1 MSEQELLRTALVLPP
16 RARRVL
22 CVWAAVPGLVCA
34 PFAFWQ
40 SVWAGA
46 VFCAVWA
53 ALVALVRARCCS
65 FVAALTADSV
75 TVQAGVAVPVL
86 HRIPRRAVTG
96 VQLLR
101 TPLLWA
107 AGCTVLLVRSPGLQ
121 LVLPGIPAA
130 QATALAA
137 LHLLRKTL
145 LVYLLPLVQVLFD
158 RNWDAL
164 RAALRQELVLLVFI
178 SAVCWAVYYASR
190 WQVDAE
196 GTVHVSWR
204 LGVRLDRALRAEGLA
219 ALVLEQPLLY
229 RLTGACRVVLYPV
242 GQTKTITLY
251 LTRQQ
256 AAELADVLLPVT
268 DPLWHAPKGGEKL
281 AFTVL
286 GANGLST
293 LFLWWLAIHQTQSYT
308 PDAQTAALAQLGQ
321 LAAFAARWL
330 PLGTAWLLVLAGTL
344 FCISLVRSA
353 LQAVHYTVWR
363 TDTQLGSRG
372 GLVRRYEMRLRLSQ
386 LNYADLRRS
395 PATWALHYCPVFVSA
410 GACRPELPLFV
421 WREGT
426 PLLRELLPEMA
437 QLPPD
442 TRADTTDRSVVFF
455 LPAGIPLALCLL
467 LTAVS
472 RTTLPALTL
481 PLLIPTGVFAALLGA
496 AAVGWHREGV
506 WQQQGQLLLC
516 RQHRFHLHQL
526 CVFHPDTCFTALQ
539 SPWAVTVQRANLTL
553 VFPGKEKVTVR
564 SVPLAALDFLGI

>member
-1 MSEQELLRTALVLPP
+1 MNREKHFHP
-16 RARRVL
+16 
-22 CVWAAVPGLVCA
+22 
-34 PFAFWQ
+34 
-40 SVWAGA
+40 
-46 VFCAVWA
+46 
-53 ALVALVRARCCS
+53 
-65 FVAALTADSV
+65 
-75 TVQAGVAVPVL
+75 
-86 HRIPRRAVTG
+86 
-96 VQLLR
+96 
-101 TPLLWA
+101 
-107 AGCTVLLVRSPGLQ
+107 
-121 LVLPGIPAA
+121 
-130 QATALAA
+130 LAA

-164 RAALRQELVLLVFI
+164 HAALRQDFVLLVFI
-178 SAVCWAVYYASR
+178 SAVCWAVYYGGR

-219 ALVLEQPLLY
+219 ALMLEQPLLY

-256 AAELADVLLPVT
+256 AEELADVLLPVT

-293 LFLWWLAIHQTQSYT
+293 LILWWLAIHQTQSYA

-372 GLVRRYEMRLRLSQ
+372 GLVRRYEMRLRLCQ

-426 PLLRELLPEMA
+426 PLLRELLPEYGTLGREAAELSRMLEQGTKQEQRPEALAPLTEREWAVAQRMA
-437 QLPPD
+437 RRL
-442 TRADTTDRSVVFF
+442 SN
-455 LPAGIPLALCLL
+455 
-467 LTAVS
+467 
-472 RTTLPALTL
+472 
-481 PLLIPTGVFAALLGA
+481 
-496 AAVGWHREGV
+496 REIA
-506 WQQQGQLLLC
+506 GQLFLTEGTVKQYINQIYSKL
-516 RQHRFHLHQL
+516 HLTG
-526 CVFHPDTCFTALQ
+526 D
-539 SPWAVTVQRANLTL
+539 
-553 VFPGKEKVTVR
+553 VR
-564 SVPLAALDFLGI
+564 TKRRRLEELMGE

>member
-1 MSEQELLRTALVLPP
+1 MNREKHFHP
-16 RARRVL
+16 
-22 CVWAAVPGLVCA
+22 
-34 PFAFWQ
+34 
-40 SVWAGA
+40 
-46 VFCAVWA
+46 
-53 ALVALVRARCCS
+53 
-65 FVAALTADSV
+65 
-75 TVQAGVAVPVL
+75 
-86 HRIPRRAVTG
+86 
-96 VQLLR
+96 
-101 TPLLWA
+101 
-107 AGCTVLLVRSPGLQ
+107 
-121 LVLPGIPAA
+121 
-130 QATALAA
+130 LAA

-164 RAALRQELVLLVFI
+164 RAALRQELVLLFFI
-178 SAVCWAVYYASR
+178 SAVCWAVYYGGR

-242 GQTKTITLY
+242 GQTKTITLH

-293 LFLWWLAIHQTQSYT
+293 LFLWWLAIHQTQSYA

-321 LAAFAARWL
+321 LAALAARWL
-330 PLGTAWLLVLAGTL
+330 PLGAAWLLVLAGTL

-410 GACRPELPLFV
+410 GACRHHRPQHGVLFA
-421 WREGT
+421 GGH
-426 PLLRELLPEMA
+426 PA
-437 QLPPD
+437 G
-442 TRADTTDRSVVFF
+442 A
-455 LPAGIPLALCLL
+455 LPAADGGIPHHPACPYPAAAHPHRGVCRPAGRCRRGLAPGGRMAAAG
-467 LTAVS
+467 TA
-472 RTTLPALTL
+472 
-481 PLLIPTGVFAALLGA
+481 AALPTAPVPSAPAVRVPPGHRLYCVAIPLGGDGA
-496 AAVGWHREGV
+496 A
-506 WQQQGQLLLC
+506 
-516 RQHRFHLHQL
+516 RQ
-526 CVFHPDTCFTALQ
+526 PDPCIPRQRKGHGAQRTAGG
-539 SPWAVTVQRANLTL
+539 S
-553 VFPGKEKVTVR
+553 
-564 SVPLAALDFLGI
+564 

>member
-1 MSEQELLRTALVLPP
+1 MTKKRFH
-16 RARRVL
+16 
-22 CVWAAVPGLVCA
+22 
-34 PFAFWQ
+34 PFA
-40 SVWAGA
+40 V
-46 VFCAVWA
+46 
-53 ALVALVRARCCS
+53 
-65 FVAALTADSV
+65 
-75 TVQAGVAVPVL
+75 
-86 HRIPRRAVTG
+86 
-96 VQLLR
+96 
-101 TPLLWA
+101 
-107 AGCTVLLVRSPGLQ
+107 
-121 LVLPGIPAA
+121 
-130 QATALAA
+130 
-137 LHLLRKTL
+137 LHLLRKTIL
-145 LVYLLPLVQVLFD
+145 LYLIPLVQVLFA
-158 RNWDAL
+158 RNW
-164 RAALRQELVLLVFI
+164 AALRTALVQGAVLLAVI
-178 SAVCWAVYYASR
+178 AAVSAAVLHTSR
-190 WQVDAE
+190 WRVDAQ
-196 GTVHVSWR
+196 GTLRVRWR
-204 LGVRLDRALRAEGLA
+204 LGVRLDRCLKASQLA
-219 ALVLEQPLLY
+219 ALTIERPLLY
-229 RLTGACRVVLYPV
+229 RLAGASRVVLYPV

-256 AAELADVLLPVT
+256 AEELADVLLPVT

-293 LFLWWLAIHQTQSYT
+293 LILWWLAIHQTQSYA

-344 FCISLVRSA
+344 FFISLVRSA

-372 GLVRRYEMRLRLSQ
+372 GLVRRYEMRLRLCQ

-442 TRADTTDRSVVFF
+442 TRADTTDRSMIFF

-481 PLLIPTGVFAALLGA
+481 PLFIPTGVFAALLGA

-526 CVFHPDTCFTALQ
+526 CVFHPDTGFAALQ

-564 SVPLAALDFLGI
+564 SVPLAALDFLER

>member
-1 MSEQELLRTALVLPP
+1 MSREKHFHP
-16 RARRVL
+16 
-22 CVWAAVPGLVCA
+22 
-34 PFAFWQ
+34 
-40 SVWAGA
+40 
-46 VFCAVWA
+46 
-53 ALVALVRARCCS
+53 
-65 FVAALTADSV
+65 
-75 TVQAGVAVPVL
+75 
-86 HRIPRRAVTG
+86 
-96 VQLLR
+96 
-101 TPLLWA
+101 
-107 AGCTVLLVRSPGLQ
+107 
-121 LVLPGIPAA
+121 
-130 QATALAA
+130 LAA

-164 RAALRQELVLLVFI
+164 RAALRQDLVLLFLI
-178 SAVCWAVYYASR
+178 SAVCWAVYYGGR

-219 ALVLEQPLLY
+219 ALMLEQPLLY

-242 GQTKTITLY
+242 GQAKTITLY

-256 AAELADVLLPVT
+256 AEELADVLLPVT

-293 LFLWWLAIHQTQSYT
+293 LILWWFAIHQTQSYA

-442 TRADTTDRSVVFF
+442 TRADITDRSMVFF
-455 LPAGIPLALCLL
+455 FTGGHPAGALSAADGGLPHYPARAHPAAAHPHRSVCRPAGRCRRGLAPGGRMAAAGTAAALPAAPVPSAPAVRVPPGHLL
-467 LTAVS
+467 YRIAISL
-472 RTTLPALTL
+472 
-481 PLLIPTGVFAALLGA
+481 GGDGA
-496 AAVGWHREGV
+496 A
-506 WQQQGQLLLC
+506 
-516 RQHRFHLHQL
+516 RQ
-526 CVFHPDTCFTALQ
+526 PDPCISRQRKSHGA
-539 SPWAVTVQRANLTL
+539 QRAA
-553 VFPGKEKVTVR
+553 GG
-564 SVPLAALDFLGI
+564 S

>member
-1 MSEQELLRTALVLPP
+1 MTERGFHPFAVLHFLRKTILLYLLPLLQVLFARNWAALRTALVQGAALLT
-16 RARRVL
+16 VL
-22 CVWAAVPGLVCA
+22 AAV
-34 PFAFWQ
+34 
-40 SVWAGA
+40 S
-46 VFCAVWA
+46 A
-53 ALVALVRARCCS
+53 A
-65 FVAALTADSV
+65 
-75 TVQAGVAVPVL
+75 VL
-86 HRIPRRAVTG
+86 H
-96 VQLLR
+96 
-101 TPLLWA
+101 
-107 AGCTVLLVRSPGLQ
+107 AG
-121 LVLPGIPAA
+121 
-130 QATALAA
+130 
-137 LHLLRKTL
+137 
-145 LVYLLPLVQVLFD
+145 
-158 RNWDAL
+158 
-164 RAALRQELVLLVFI
+164 
-178 SAVCWAVYYASR
+178 R
-190 WQVDAE
+190 WRVDAQ
-196 GTVHVSWR
+196 GTLRVRWR
-204 LGVRLDRALRAEGLA
+204 LGVRLDRCLKASQLA
-219 ALVLEQPLLY
+219 ALTIERPLLY
-229 RLTGACRVVLYPV
+229 RLAGASRVVLYPA
-242 GQTKTITLY
+242 GQKRTLT
-251 LTRQQ
+251 LLLSAQNAQ
-256 AAELADVLLPVT
+256 FLADRMMPRRDAVAHTPR
-268 DPLWHAPKGGEKL
+268 GGEKL
-281 AFTVL
+281 AFAVL

-293 LFLWWLAIHQTQSYT
+293 LILWWLAIPQTQSYA

-442 TRADTTDRSVVFF
+442 TRADTTDRSMVFF

-526 CVFHPDTCFTALQ
+526 CVFHPDTGFTALQ

-564 SVPLAALDFLGI
+564 SVPLAALDFLEI

>member
-1 MSEQELLRTALVLPP
+1 MNREKHFHP
-16 RARRVL
+16 
-22 CVWAAVPGLVCA
+22 
-34 PFAFWQ
+34 
-40 SVWAGA
+40 
-46 VFCAVWA
+46 
-53 ALVALVRARCCS
+53 
-65 FVAALTADSV
+65 
-75 TVQAGVAVPVL
+75 
-86 HRIPRRAVTG
+86 
-96 VQLLR
+96 
-101 TPLLWA
+101 
-107 AGCTVLLVRSPGLQ
+107 
-121 LVLPGIPAA
+121 
-130 QATALAA
+130 LAA

-164 RAALRQELVLLVFI
+164 RAALRQDLVLLFFI
-178 SAVCWAVYYASR
+178 SAVCWAVYYGGR

-242 GQTKTITLY
+242 GQAKTITLY

-286 GANGLST
+286 GANGLS
-293 LFLWWLAIHQTQSYT
+293 
-308 PDAQTAALAQLGQ
+308 
-321 LAAFAARWL
+321 
-330 PLGTAWLLVLAGTL
+330 TL

-426 PLLRELLPEMA
+426 TLLRELLPEMA

-526 CVFHPDTCFTALQ
+526 CVFHPDTGFTALQ

-564 SVPLAALDFLGI
+564 SVPLAALDFLER

>member
-1 MSEQELLRTALVLPP
+1 MSREKHFHP
-16 RARRVL
+16 
-22 CVWAAVPGLVCA
+22 
-34 PFAFWQ
+34 
-40 SVWAGA
+40 
-46 VFCAVWA
+46 
-53 ALVALVRARCCS
+53 
-65 FVAALTADSV
+65 
-75 TVQAGVAVPVL
+75 
-86 HRIPRRAVTG
+86 
-96 VQLLR
+96 
-101 TPLLWA
+101 
-107 AGCTVLLVRSPGLQ
+107 
-121 LVLPGIPAA
+121 
-130 QATALAA
+130 LAA

-164 RAALRQELVLLVFI
+164 RAALRQELVLLFFI
-178 SAVCWAVYYASR
+178 SAVCWAVYYGGR

-219 ALVLEQPLLY
+219 
-229 RLTGACRVVLYPV
+229 
-242 GQTKTITLY
+242 
-251 LTRQQ
+251 
-256 AAELADVLLPVT
+256 
-268 DPLWHAPKGGEKL
+268 
-281 AFTVL
+281 FTVL

-293 LFLWWLAIHQTQSYT
+293 LILWWLAIHQTQSYA

-372 GLVRRYEMRLRLSQ
+372 GLVRRYEMRLRLCQ

-442 TRADTTDRSVVFF
+442 TRADTTDRSMVFF

-526 CVFHPDTCFTALQ
+526 CVFHPDTGFTALQ

>member
-1 MSEQELLRTALVLPP
+1 MNREKHFHP
-16 RARRVL
+16 
-22 CVWAAVPGLVCA
+22 
-34 PFAFWQ
+34 
-40 SVWAGA
+40 
-46 VFCAVWA
+46 
-53 ALVALVRARCCS
+53 
-65 FVAALTADSV
+65 
-75 TVQAGVAVPVL
+75 
-86 HRIPRRAVTG
+86 
-96 VQLLR
+96 
-101 TPLLWA
+101 
-107 AGCTVLLVRSPGLQ
+107 
-121 LVLPGIPAA
+121 
-130 QATALAA
+130 LAA

-164 RAALRQELVLLVFI
+164 RAALRQELVLLFFI
-178 SAVCWAVYYASR
+178 SAVCWAVYYGGR

-219 ALVLEQPLLY
+219 ALMLEQPLLY

-256 AAELADVLLPVT
+256 AEELADVLLPVT

-293 LFLWWLAIHQTQSYT
+293 LILWWFAIHQTQSYA

-372 GLVRRYEMRLRLSQ
+372 GLVRL
-386 LNYADLRRS
+386 AGGH
-395 PATWALHYCPVFVSA
+395 PA
-410 GACRPELPLFV
+410 
-421 WREGT
+421 
-426 PLLRELLPEMA
+426 
-437 QLPPD
+437 
-442 TRADTTDRSVVFF
+442 
-455 LPAGIPLALCLL
+455 
-467 LTAVS
+467 
-472 RTTLPALTL
+472 
-481 PLLIPTGVFAALLGA
+481 AAGA
-496 AAVGWHREGV
+496 AARDGAAAPGHPHRHHRPQHGIFSAGGHPAGALPAADGGIPHHSACPYPAAAHPHRGV
-506 WQQQGQLLLC
+506 C
-516 RQHRFHLHQL
+516 RPAGRCRRGLAPGGRMAAKGTAAALSAAPVPSAPAVRVPPGHRLY
-526 CVFHPDTCFTALQ
+526 CVAIPLGGDGAACQPDPCVSRQRKGHGA
-539 SPWAVTVQRANLTL
+539 QRAA
-553 VFPGKEKVTVR
+553 GG
-564 SVPLAALDFLGI
+564 S

>member
-1 MSEQELLRTALVLPP
+1 MNREKHFHP
-16 RARRVL
+16 
-22 CVWAAVPGLVCA
+22 
-34 PFAFWQ
+34 
-40 SVWAGA
+40 
-46 VFCAVWA
+46 
-53 ALVALVRARCCS
+53 
-65 FVAALTADSV
+65 
-75 TVQAGVAVPVL
+75 
-86 HRIPRRAVTG
+86 
-96 VQLLR
+96 
-101 TPLLWA
+101 
-107 AGCTVLLVRSPGLQ
+107 
-121 LVLPGIPAA
+121 
-130 QATALAA
+130 LAA

-242 GQTKTITLY
+242 GQTQTITLY

-256 AAELADVLLPVT
+256 AEELADVLLPVT

-293 LFLWWLAIHQTQSYT
+293 LILWWLAIHQTQSYA

-321 LAAFAARWL
+321 LAALAARWL
-330 PLGTAWLLVLAGTL
+330 PLGAAWLLVLAGTL

-372 GLVRRYEMRLRLSQ
+372 GWLSRFEFRVRSSEIS
-386 LNYADLRRS
+386 YADVRVS
-395 PATWALHYCPVFVSA
+395 PIARLMKRWPVFVVA
-410 GACRPELPLFV
+410 GSCRPELPLFV
-421 WREGT
+421 YRSGQEE
-426 PLLRELLPEMA
+426 LFRELLPEFRM
-437 QLPPD
+437 PPD
-442 TRADTTDRSVVFF
+442 LLARTEQRSLIFF
-455 LPAGIPLALCLL
+455 APAGIPFALCLL
-467 LTAVS
+467 LTLVS
-472 RTTLPALTL
+472 ATVLPQLTVT
-481 PLLIPTGVFAALLGA
+481 LLIPTFFFGALLAGA
-496 AAVGWHREGV
+496 AAGYRREGL
-506 WQQQGQLLLC
+506 WLREGRMTLRRQQGLY
-516 RQHRFHLHQL
+516 LHCI
-526 CVFHPDTCFTALQ
+526 CVFHPDVCLTAAQ
-539 SPWAVTVQRANLTL
+539 SPWAASVGRTNLTL
-553 VFPGKEKVTVR
+553 TFPGWVKLKVR
-564 SVPLAALDFLGI
+564 SVPLRDAEKFFRFMETN

>member
-1 MSEQELLRTALVLPP
+1 MTERGFHPFAVLHFLRKTILLYLLPLLQVLFARNWAALRTALVQGAALLT
-16 RARRVL
+16 VL
-22 CVWAAVPGLVCA
+22 AAV
-34 PFAFWQ
+34 
-40 SVWAGA
+40 S
-46 VFCAVWA
+46 A
-53 ALVALVRARCCS
+53 A
-65 FVAALTADSV
+65 
-75 TVQAGVAVPVL
+75 VL
-86 HRIPRRAVTG
+86 H
-96 VQLLR
+96 
-101 TPLLWA
+101 
-107 AGCTVLLVRSPGLQ
+107 AG
-121 LVLPGIPAA
+121 
-130 QATALAA
+130 
-137 LHLLRKTL
+137 
-145 LVYLLPLVQVLFD
+145 
-158 RNWDAL
+158 
-164 RAALRQELVLLVFI
+164 
-178 SAVCWAVYYASR
+178 R
-190 WQVDAE
+190 WRVDAQ
-196 GTVHVSWR
+196 GTLRVRWR
-204 LGVRLDRALRAEGLA
+204 LGVRLDRCLKASQLA
-219 ALVLEQPLLY
+219 ALTIERPLLY
-229 RLTGACRVVLYPV
+229 RLAGASRVVLYPV

-256 AAELADVLLPVT
+256 AEELADVLLPVT

-293 LFLWWLAIHQTQSYT
+293 LILWWLAIHQTQSYA

-372 GLVRRYEMRLRLSQ
+372 GLVRRYEMRLRLCQ

-442 TRADTTDRSVVFF
+442 TRADTTDRSMVFF

-526 CVFHPDTCFTALQ
+526 CVFHPDTGFTALQ

-564 SVPLAALDFLGI
+564 SVPLAALDFLEI

>member
-1 MSEQELLRTALVLPP
+1 MNREKHFHP
-16 RARRVL
+16 
-22 CVWAAVPGLVCA
+22 
-34 PFAFWQ
+34 
-40 SVWAGA
+40 
-46 VFCAVWA
+46 
-53 ALVALVRARCCS
+53 
-65 FVAALTADSV
+65 
-75 TVQAGVAVPVL
+75 
-86 HRIPRRAVTG
+86 
-96 VQLLR
+96 
-101 TPLLWA
+101 
-107 AGCTVLLVRSPGLQ
+107 
-121 LVLPGIPAA
+121 
-130 QATALAA
+130 LAA

-293 LFLWWLAIHQTQSYT
+293 LFLWWLAIHQTQSYA

-426 PLLRELLPEMA
+426 PLLRELMPEMA

-442 TRADTTDRSVVFF
+442 TRADTTDRSMVFF

-526 CVFHPDTCFTALQ
+526 CVFHPDTGFTALQ

-564 SVPLAALDFLGI
+564 SVPLAALDFLEI

>member
-1 MSEQELLRTALVLPP
+1 MNREKHFHP
-16 RARRVL
+16 
-22 CVWAAVPGLVCA
+22 
-34 PFAFWQ
+34 
-40 SVWAGA
+40 
-46 VFCAVWA
+46 
-53 ALVALVRARCCS
+53 
-65 FVAALTADSV
+65 
-75 TVQAGVAVPVL
+75 
-86 HRIPRRAVTG
+86 
-96 VQLLR
+96 
-101 TPLLWA
+101 
-107 AGCTVLLVRSPGLQ
+107 
-121 LVLPGIPAA
+121 
-130 QATALAA
+130 LAA

-178 SAVCWAVYYASR
+178 SAVCWAVYYGGR

-256 AAELADVLLPVT
+256 AEKLADVLLPVT
-268 DPLWHAPKGGEKL
+268 EPLWHAPKGGEKL

-293 LFLWWLAIHQTQSYT
+293 LFLWWLAIHQTQSYA
-308 PDAQTAALAQLGQ
+308 PDAQTAALAQLG
-321 LAAFAARWL
+321 
-330 PLGTAWLLVLAGTL
+330 
-344 FCISLVRSA
+344 

-372 GLVRRYEMRLRLSQ
+372 GFIRRYEMRLRLSQ

-526 CVFHPDTCFTALQ
+526 CVFHPDTGFTALQ

>member
-1 MSEQELLRTALVLPP
+1 MNREKHFHP
-16 RARRVL
+16 
-22 CVWAAVPGLVCA
+22 
-34 PFAFWQ
+34 
-40 SVWAGA
+40 
-46 VFCAVWA
+46 
-53 ALVALVRARCCS
+53 
-65 FVAALTADSV
+65 
-75 TVQAGVAVPVL
+75 
-86 HRIPRRAVTG
+86 
-96 VQLLR
+96 
-101 TPLLWA
+101 
-107 AGCTVLLVRSPGLQ
+107 
-121 LVLPGIPAA
+121 
-130 QATALAA
+130 LAA

-164 RAALRQELVLLVFI
+164 RAALRQELVLLFFI
-178 SAVCWAVYYASR
+178 SAVCWAVYYGGR

-219 ALVLEQPLLY
+219 ALMLEQPLLY

-256 AAELADVLLPVT
+256 AEELADVLLPVT

-293 LFLWWLAIHQTQSYT
+293 LILWWLAIHQTQSYA

-372 GLVRRYEMRLRLSQ
+372 GWLSRFEFRVRSSEIS
-386 LNYADLRRS
+386 YADVRVS
-395 PATWALHYCPVFVSA
+395 PIARLMKRWPVFVVA
-410 GACRPELPLFV
+410 GSCRPELPLFV
-421 WREGT
+421 YRSGQEE
-426 PLLRELLPEMA
+426 LFRELLPEFRM
-437 QLPPD
+437 PPD
-442 TRADTTDRSVVFF
+442 TRHDLTHRSAVFF
-455 LPAGIPLALCLL
+455 APAGIPFGLCLL
-467 LTAVS
+467 LVLVS
-472 RTTLPALTL
+472 RSVLPALTGT
-481 PLLIPTGVFAALLGA
+481 LLIPTAVFAVFLAGGLM
-496 AAVGWHREGV
+496 GWLKEGIWLREGRFT
-506 WQQQGQLLLC
+506 LR
-516 RQHRFHLHQL
+516 RQKGVYLHCI
-526 CVFHPDTCFTALQ
+526 CVFHPDVCLRTFQ
-539 SPWAVTVQRANLTL
+539 SPWAARYQRMTLTL
-553 VFPGKEKVTVR
+553 ALPGQVRLKVR
-564 SVPLAALDFLGI
+564 SIPVRDAAPCLNALEQET

>member
-1 MSEQELLRTALVLPP
+1 MNREKHFHP
-16 RARRVL
+16 
-22 CVWAAVPGLVCA
+22 
-34 PFAFWQ
+34 
-40 SVWAGA
+40 
-46 VFCAVWA
+46 
-53 ALVALVRARCCS
+53 
-65 FVAALTADSV
+65 
-75 TVQAGVAVPVL
+75 
-86 HRIPRRAVTG
+86 
-96 VQLLR
+96 
-101 TPLLWA
+101 
-107 AGCTVLLVRSPGLQ
+107 
-121 LVLPGIPAA
+121 
-130 QATALAA
+130 LAA

-164 RAALRQELVLLVFI
+164 RAALRQELVLLFFI
-178 SAVCWAVYYASR
+178 SAVCWAVYYGGR

-219 ALVLEQPLLY
+219 ALMLEQPPLY

-256 AAELADVLLPVT
+256 AEELADVLLPVT

-293 LFLWWLAIHQTQSYT
+293 LILWWLAIHQTQSYA

-353 LQAVHYTVWR
+353 LQAVHY
-363 TDTQLGSRG
+363 
-372 GLVRRYEMRLRLSQ
+372 
-386 LNYADLRRS
+386 
-395 PATWALHYCPVFVSA
+395 CPVFVSA

-442 TRADTTDRSVVFF
+442 TRTDTTDRSMVFF

-506 WQQQGQLLLC
+506 WQQKGQLLLC

-526 CVFHPDTCFTALQ
+526 CVFHPDTGFTALQ

-564 SVPLAALDFLGI
+564 SVPLAALDFLEI

>member
-1 MSEQELLRTALVLPP
+1 MTERGFHPFAVLHFLRKTILLYLLPLLQVLFARNWAALRTALVQGAALLT
-16 RARRVL
+16 VL
-22 CVWAAVPGLVCA
+22 AAV
-34 PFAFWQ
+34 
-40 SVWAGA
+40 S
-46 VFCAVWA
+46 A
-53 ALVALVRARCCS
+53 A
-65 FVAALTADSV
+65 
-75 TVQAGVAVPVL
+75 VL
-86 HRIPRRAVTG
+86 H
-96 VQLLR
+96 
-101 TPLLWA
+101 
-107 AGCTVLLVRSPGLQ
+107 AG
-121 LVLPGIPAA
+121 
-130 QATALAA
+130 
-137 LHLLRKTL
+137 
-145 LVYLLPLVQVLFD
+145 
-158 RNWDAL
+158 
-164 RAALRQELVLLVFI
+164 
-178 SAVCWAVYYASR
+178 R
-190 WQVDAE
+190 WRVDAQ
-196 GTVHVSWR
+196 GTLRVRWR
-204 LGVRLDRALRAEGLA
+204 LGVRLDRCLKASQLA
-219 ALVLEQPLLY
+219 ALTIERPLLY
-229 RLTGACRVVLYPV
+229 RLAGASRVVLYPA
-242 GQTKTITLY
+242 GQKRTLT
-251 LTRQQ
+251 LLLSAQNAQ
-256 AAELADVLLPVT
+256 FLADRMMPRRDAVAHTPR
-268 DPLWHAPKGGEKL
+268 GGEKL

-293 LFLWWLAIHQTQSYT
+293 LILWWLAIHQTQSYA
-308 PDAQTAALAQLGQ
+308 PDAQTAALAQLGH

-372 GLVRRYEMRLRLSQ
+372 GLIRRYEMRLRLCQ

-442 TRADTTDRSVVFF
+442 TRADTTDRSMVFF
-455 LPAGIPLALCLL
+455 LPAGIPLGLCLL

-526 CVFHPDTCFTALQ
+526 CVFHPDTGFTALQ

-564 SVPLAALDFLGI
+564 SVPLAALDFLEI

>member
-1 MSEQELLRTALVLPP
+1 MNREKHFHP
-16 RARRVL
+16 
-22 CVWAAVPGLVCA
+22 
-34 PFAFWQ
+34 
-40 SVWAGA
+40 
-46 VFCAVWA
+46 
-53 ALVALVRARCCS
+53 
-65 FVAALTADSV
+65 
-75 TVQAGVAVPVL
+75 
-86 HRIPRRAVTG
+86 
-96 VQLLR
+96 
-101 TPLLWA
+101 
-107 AGCTVLLVRSPGLQ
+107 
-121 LVLPGIPAA
+121 
-130 QATALAA
+130 LAA

-164 RAALRQELVLLVFI
+164 RAALRQDLVLLFFI
-178 SAVCWAVYYASR
+178 SAVCWAVYYGGR

-256 AAELADVLLPVT
+256 AEKLADVLLPVT
-268 DPLWHAPKGGEKL
+268 EPLWHAPKGGEKL

-286 GANGLST
+286 GANGVST
-293 LFLWWLAIHQTQSYT
+293 LILWWLAIHQTQSYA

-321 LAAFAARWL
+321 LAALAARWL
-330 PLGTAWLLVLAGTL
+330 PLGAAWLLVLAGTL

-372 GLVRRYEMRLRLSQ
+372 GLVRRYEMRLRLCQ

-421 WREGT
+421 WREG
-426 PLLRELLPEMA
+426 
-437 QLPPD
+437 
-442 TRADTTDRSVVFF
+442 
-455 LPAGIPLALCLL
+455 IPLMLCLL

-526 CVFHPDTCFTALQ
+526 CVFHPDTGFTALQ

>member
-1 MSEQELLRTALVLPP
+1 MNREKHFHP
-16 RARRVL
+16 
-22 CVWAAVPGLVCA
+22 
-34 PFAFWQ
+34 
-40 SVWAGA
+40 
-46 VFCAVWA
+46 
-53 ALVALVRARCCS
+53 
-65 FVAALTADSV
+65 
-75 TVQAGVAVPVL
+75 
-86 HRIPRRAVTG
+86 
-96 VQLLR
+96 
-101 TPLLWA
+101 
-107 AGCTVLLVRSPGLQ
+107 
-121 LVLPGIPAA
+121 
-130 QATALAA
+130 LAA

-164 RAALRQELVLLVFI
+164 RAALRQDLVLLVFI
-178 SAVCWAVYYASR
+178 SAVCWAVYYGSR

-204 LGVRLDRALRAEGLA
+204 LGVRLDRALRTEGLA
-219 ALVLEQPLLY
+219 ALVLEQPLVY

-242 GQTKTITLY
+242 GQTQTITLY

-256 AAELADVLLPVT
+256 AEKLADVLLPVT

-293 LFLWWLAIHQTQSYT
+293 LFLWWLAIHQTQSYA

-321 LAAFAARWL
+321 LAALAARWL
-330 PLGTAWLLVLAGTL
+330 PLGAAWLLVLAGTL

-363 TDTQLGSRG
+363 TDTQLGGRG

-437 QLPPD
+437 QLSPD
-442 TRADTTDRSVVFF
+442 TCADTTDRSMVFF
-455 LPAGIPLALCLL
+455 FAGGHPAGALPAADGGLPHHPACPYPAAAHPHRGVRRPAGRCRRGLAPGGRMATAGTAAALSAAPVPSAPAVRVPPGHRLYRVAIPL
-467 LTAVS
+467 
-472 RTTLPALTL
+472 
-481 PLLIPTGVFAALLGA
+481 GGDGA
-496 AAVGWHREGV
+496 AC
-506 WQQQGQLLLC
+506 QPDPC
-516 RQHRFHLHQL
+516 ISRQRKGHGAR
-526 CVFHPDTCFTALQ
+526 
-539 SPWAVTVQRANLTL
+539 
-553 VFPGKEKVTVR
+553 
-564 SVPLAALDFLGI
+564 VPLAALDFLEI

>member
-1 MSEQELLRTALVLPP
+1 MTERGFHPFAVLHFLRKTILLYLLPLLQVLFARNWAALRTALVQDAALLT
-16 RARRVL
+16 VL
-22 CVWAAVPGLVCA
+22 AAV
-34 PFAFWQ
+34 
-40 SVWAGA
+40 S
-46 VFCAVWA
+46 A
-53 ALVALVRARCCS
+53 A
-65 FVAALTADSV
+65 
-75 TVQAGVAVPVL
+75 VL
-86 HRIPRRAVTG
+86 H
-96 VQLLR
+96 
-101 TPLLWA
+101 
-107 AGCTVLLVRSPGLQ
+107 AG
-121 LVLPGIPAA
+121 
-130 QATALAA
+130 
-137 LHLLRKTL
+137 
-145 LVYLLPLVQVLFD
+145 
-158 RNWDAL
+158 
-164 RAALRQELVLLVFI
+164 
-178 SAVCWAVYYASR
+178 R
-190 WQVDAE
+190 WRVDAQ
-196 GTVHVSWR
+196 GTLRVRWR
-204 LGVRLDRALRAEGLA
+204 LGVRLDRSLKASQLA
-219 ALVLEQPLLY
+219 ALTIERPLLY
-229 RLTGACRVVLYPV
+229 RLAGASRVVLYPV

-256 AAELADVLLPVT
+256 AEELADVLLPVT

-293 LFLWWLAIHQTQSYT
+293 LILWWLAIHQTQSYA

-372 GLVRRYEMRLRLSQ
+372 GLVRRYEMRLRLCQ

-442 TRADTTDRSVVFF
+442 TRADTTDRSMVFF

-564 SVPLAALDFLGI
+564 SVPLAALDFLEI

>member
-1 MSEQELLRTALVLPP
+1 MSREKHFHP
-16 RARRVL
+16 
-22 CVWAAVPGLVCA
+22 
-34 PFAFWQ
+34 
-40 SVWAGA
+40 
-46 VFCAVWA
+46 
-53 ALVALVRARCCS
+53 
-65 FVAALTADSV
+65 
-75 TVQAGVAVPVL
+75 
-86 HRIPRRAVTG
+86 
-96 VQLLR
+96 
-101 TPLLWA
+101 
-107 AGCTVLLVRSPGLQ
+107 
-121 LVLPGIPAA
+121 
-130 QATALAA
+130 LAA

-164 RAALRQELVLLVFI
+164 RAALRQELVLLFFI
-178 SAVCWAVYYASR
+178 SAVCWAVYYGGR

-219 ALVLEQPLLY
+219 ALILEQPLLY

-256 AAELADVLLPVT
+256 AEELADVLLPVT

-293 LFLWWLAIHQTQSYT
+293 LILWWLAIHQTQSYA

-372 GLVRRYEMRLRLSQ
+372 GLVRRYEMRLRLCQ

-442 TRADTTDRSVVFF
+442 TRADTTDRSMVFF
-455 LPAGIPLALCLL
+455 FCRRA
-467 LTAVS
+467 S
-472 RTTLPALTL
+472 R
-481 PLLIPTGVFAALLGA
+481 
-496 AAVGWHREGV
+496 W
-506 WQQQGQLLLC
+506 
-516 RQHRFHLHQL
+516 
-526 CVFHPDTCFTALQ
+526 
-539 SPWAVTVQRANLTL
+539 
-553 VFPGKEKVTVR
+553 R
-564 SVPLAALDFLGI
+564 SVCC